1 MPNQEPNPVIA
12 LTTQVGRTAAQML
25 LQQFVTTPNQ
35 PPAGAFYEIDRS
47 GKPRLA
53 FFLLPYVS
61 VN

>member
-1 MPNQEPNPVIA
+1 MPNQEPDPVTA
-12 LTTQVGRTAAQML
+12 PTPPVGRTAAQML
-25 LQQFVTTPNQ
+25 LQQFVTAPNRR
-35 PPAGAFYEIDRS
+35 PAGAFYEIDRS